1 MKKFVVM
8 VKTVSVVVSVVA
20 DCRVL
25 RQGPGEEVCGD
36 GEDCEC
42 CGVCGC
48 RQQGSTPR
56 TR

>member
-8 VKTVSVVVSVVA
+8 VKTVSVVMSVVT

-42 CGVCGC
+42 CHVCC
-48 RQQGSTPR
+48 YRLQGSAPR